1 MPSKKKRK
9 KLPHETNRWQVFSF
23 SNNKTNQPTGR
34 ATMNKKKSKKKRNET
49 TSKEKRKDK
58 KTRKSKENYGDPTNA
73 GLIHCAVPVSLFV
86 SSEICWPF
94 FSHTIMSNTLL
105 ILVIRLL
112 SKLLE
117 VPSLLNV
124 FPLIII
130 ACFFFSKINFNF
142 DSLSIW
148 NAARK
153 CVMRRTTKWRT
164 KNRCG
169 FCFVCFFF
177 SLIVA
182 CCFAFLSP
190 LMWRW
195 FEGFTAMFS
204 FFLRKSRRVL
214 TADPVSTGTESW
226 AQQGKKNNTLS
237 NERWTET
244 TKNRTHS
251 NRDREKK
258 RERERGR
265 FYFDAIK
272 VGRKIGRRRRRR
284 SIRNDGAPHHNT
296 FNRENRRL
304 NTHFHSLLCVSVSVC
319 VCVLLWLSAVALCAV
334 RLFYL
339 I

>member
-1 MPSKKKRK
+1 MKSVCVCVCRKRLADCYLFGFYVSSPVDHSFVSCFLIGCFSFLAFECRAKKKRK

-190 LMWRW
+190 LMWR
-195 FEGFTAMFS
+195 
-204 FFLRKSRRVL
+204 
-214 TADPVSTGTESW
+214 
-226 AQQGKKNNTLS
+226 
-237 NERWTET
+237 
-244 TKNRTHS
+244 
-251 NRDREKK
+251 
-258 RERERGR
+258 
-265 FYFDAIK
+265 
-272 VGRKIGRRRRRR
+272 
-284 SIRNDGAPHHNT
+284 
-296 FNRENRRL
+296 
-304 NTHFHSLLCVSVSVC
+304 
-319 VCVLLWLSAVALCAV
+319 
-334 RLFYL
+334 
-339 I
+339 

>member
-1 MPSKKKRK
+1 MPSKKKK
-9 KLPHETNRWQVFSF
+9 KKTPTRNEPVAGVFFLQQQNEPTNRPSDDEQ
-23 SNNKTNQPTGR
+23 
-34 ATMNKKKSKKKRNET
+34 KKSKKKRNET

-73 GLIHCAVPVSLFV
+73 GLIHCAVSVSLFV

-190 LMWRW
+190 LMWR
-195 FEGFTAMFS
+195 
-204 FFLRKSRRVL
+204 
-214 TADPVSTGTESW
+214 
-226 AQQGKKNNTLS
+226 
-237 NERWTET
+237 
-244 TKNRTHS
+244 
-251 NRDREKK
+251 
-258 RERERGR
+258 
-265 FYFDAIK
+265 
-272 VGRKIGRRRRRR
+272 
-284 SIRNDGAPHHNT
+284 
-296 FNRENRRL
+296 
-304 NTHFHSLLCVSVSVC
+304 
-319 VCVLLWLSAVALCAV
+319 
-334 RLFYL
+334 
-339 I
+339 

>member
-130 ACFFFSKINFNF
+130 ACFFS
-142 DSLSIW
+142 
-148 NAARK
+148 
-153 CVMRRTTKWRT
+153 
-164 KNRCG
+164 
-169 FCFVCFFF
+169 
-177 SLIVA
+177 
-182 CCFAFLSP
+182 
-190 LMWRW
+190 
-195 FEGFTAMFS
+195 
-204 FFLRKSRRVL
+204 RKSTSILIRFRY
-214 TADPVSTGTESW
+214 GT
-226 AQQGKKNNTLS
+226 L
-237 NERWTET
+237 
-244 TKNRTHS
+244 
-251 NRDREKK
+251 
-258 RERERGR
+258 RGN
-265 FYFDAIK
+265 A
-272 VGRKIGRRRRRR
+272 
-284 SIRNDGAPHHNT
+284 
-296 FNRENRRL
+296 
-304 NTHFHSLLCVSVSVC
+304 
-319 VCVLLWLSAVALCAV
+319 
-334 RLFYL
+334 
-339 I
+339 